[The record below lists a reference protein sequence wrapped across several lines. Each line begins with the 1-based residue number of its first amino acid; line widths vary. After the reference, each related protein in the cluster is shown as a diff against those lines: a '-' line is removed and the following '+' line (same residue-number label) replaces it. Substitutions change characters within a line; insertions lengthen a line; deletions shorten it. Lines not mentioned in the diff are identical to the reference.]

1 MLSVYRLYRAIKDE
15 NLLVNNTFIGG
26 KVKEFKL
33 LDSYKQ
39 TLKIDGETMMFEYIP
54 FSIPSLIVREKKIE
68 EYIRRKYLPL
78 FEDRLLET
86 TDKEIEIFNAE
97 WDITPHLRLREPLD
111 NYVKIEHGDNKII
124 LSMENG
130 KRMPDHYIY
139 YFKPLFSDYN
149 L

>member
-1 MLSVYRLYRAIKDE
+1 MMEIYKLYRAIKDE
-15 NLLVNNTFIGG
+15 NLLINNTFIGG
-26 KVKEFKL
+26 KVSEFKL
-33 LDSYKQ
+33 PDSYKQ
-39 TLKIDGETMMFEYIP
+39 TLKIDGEVMLFEYMP
-54 FSIPSLIVREKKIE
+54 FSIPSWIVREKKIE
-68 EYIRRKYLPL
+68 EYIRKKYLPL

-97 WDITPHLRLREPLD
+97 WDIAPYLRLKEPLD
-111 NYVKIEHGDNKII
+111 NYVKIEHGNNKII

-130 KRMPDHYIY
+130 KRMPDHYVY

>member
-1 MLSVYRLYRAIKDE
+1 MLPVYKLYRAIKDE
-15 NLLVNNTFIGG
+15 NLLINNTFIGG

-33 LDSYKQ
+33 PNSYKQ
-39 TLKIDGETMMFEYIP
+39 TLKIDGETMLFEYIP

-68 EYIRRKYLPL
+68 SHIRKKYLPL
-78 FEDRLLET
+78 FEDRLIET
-86 TDKEIEIFNAE
+86 TDREIEIFNTD
-97 WDITPHLRLREPLD
+97 WDITPYLRLREPMD
-111 NYVKIEHGDNKII
+111 NYVKIEHGNNKII

-130 KRMPDHYIY
+130 KRMPDHYVY

>member
-15 NLLVNNTFIGG
+15 NLLVNNSFIGG

-33 LDSYKQ
+33 PDSYKQ
-39 TLKIDGETMMFEYIP
+39 ILKIDGETMLFEYIT

-68 EYIRRKYLPL
+68 EHIRKKYLPL

-86 TDKEIEIFNAE
+86 TDKEIEIFNAD
-97 WDITPHLRLREPLD
+97 WDITPYLRLREPLD
-111 NYVKIEHGDNKII
+111 NYVKIEHGNNKII
-124 LSMENG
+124 LSMESG
-130 KRMPDHYIY
+130 KRMPDHYLY